1 MLPDTNKMVQEFHK
15 EKLFHLVKKQAF
27 DQGIKV
33 NREQFGHAGIRR
45 KKTR

>member
-33 NREQFGHAGIRR
+33 WEQFGHAGIRR